1 MSPRSPSREADVPY
15 QLTEPLEADL
25 PRERRC
31 GALARRFVEERYGSQ
46 LDGRTLEDL
55 KLVVSELVDN
65 AYVHGKGT
73 IQLKL
78 QRLADGVR
86 IDVLD
91 EGIDAKIEFRKLGAH
106 GGGHGLRL
114 VDHLCPAWGS
124 FQGRTHV
131 WAEMPIAQAG

>member
-1 MSPRSPSREADVPY
+1 MPC

-31 GALARRFVEERYGSQ
+31 AALARRFVEERFGTQ
-46 LDGRTLEDL
+46 LDGRTIEDL

-65 AYVHGKGT
+65 AYVHGKGQ

-78 QRLADGVR
+78 HRLADGIR
-86 IDVLD
+86 IEVLD
-91 EGIDAKIEFRKLGAH
+91 DGRDAKIEFRKLGAH

-114 VDHLCPAWGS
+114 VDHLCSAWGS

-131 WAEMPIAQAG
+131 WAEMQIAQPG